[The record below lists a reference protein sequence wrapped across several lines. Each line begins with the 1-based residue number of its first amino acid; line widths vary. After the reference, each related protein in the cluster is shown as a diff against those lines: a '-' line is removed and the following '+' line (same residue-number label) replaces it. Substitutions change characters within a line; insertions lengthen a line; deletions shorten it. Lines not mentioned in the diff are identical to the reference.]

1 MDEIKNNGNEN
12 NENKNINNENENNK
26 PSGGADKKTSRSPR
40 NKKPAPSREAN
51 AVKGKIKPKKKQGKK
66 PLLDRKHKKPVLRV
80 VEGTGGRPK
89 PPVNETVKADT
100 ARTEKPEKT
109 AVKKSPEKTA
119 VKKSPKKT
127 AVKKAPEKT
136 AGAGSKSS
144 QGRAPRPPKKAPGIK
159 KLKAAV
165 RGKKGIFSFLRVN
178 RISITA
184 IAAIIFLLALAILL
198 NSHIVLEIGEKQT
211 MFSKE
216 YSMSS
221 KADFSVLGDNIF
233 YVSKDGMIF
242 LDKDGN
248 TLWTDT
254 FTMSSPYMLCD
265 GDYAA
270 VADSGSK
277 TVNVYDKSGKLYQVS
292 AAGPIT
298 TFAVNPLGC
307 CAVVCKVND
316 DYRVDV
322 YSNTGETMFECARA
336 SKDGI
341 PLGIDI
347 SNDGSVVAIAL
358 VNYYNN
364 ININSSVL
372 FYYTVKSEAQ
382 TTESSDGLIS
392 AVEVPDALAGI
403 VKFMPDNYCIVAS
416 DKSLMYIDCSG
427 SAKKDGEQPR
437 FDKEWEKTFKNYI
450 TAFDIVNNKEI
461 AIAFGDAVS
470 VVDEQAAADEN
481 TVHWYNLRGREIGS
495 AKSEERITDI
505 SSSDKGTIIT
515 SGKDFTAYNSHG
527 RELWSYT
534 AIQNVSG
541 MRFYN
546 SEDRAVLIAPTSM
559 RILDVK
565 KGAKMQEEETEATA
579 DESEDEGSEDDTEE
593 EALSEEEAS
602 QQETQAGAGE

>member
-12 NENKNINNENENNK
+12 NENVNINNNGESNK
-26 PSGGADKKTSRSPR
+26 PSGGADNKNSPPKK
-40 NKKPAPSREAN
+40 NKKPAPSKTRN
-51 AVKGKIKPKKKQGKK
+51 AGGVKKNPKKKPGKK
-66 PLLDRKHKKPVLRV
+66 PLMGSKHKKPVLRV
-80 VEGTGGRPK
+80 VEGTGGKPK
-89 PPVNETVKADT
+89 PAVNEAEKSDA
-100 ARTEKPEKT
+100 AR
-109 AVKKSPEKTA
+109 AKK
-119 VKKSPKKT
+119 PKKT
-127 AVKKAPEKT
+127 AAKKAPEKT
-136 AGAGSKSS
+136 PESQKAPEKTAAKKADEKGAGSKPRPS
-144 QGRAPRPPKKAPGIK
+144 GKPRPPKKAPGIK

-165 RGKKGIFSFLRVN
+165 RGRKGIFSFLRVN
-178 RISITA
+178 KISITA
-184 IAAIIFLLALAILL
+184 ILAIIFLLALAILL

-277 TVNVYDKSGKLYQVS
+277 TVNVYDKSGKLYQIS

-307 CAVVCKVND
+307 CAVVCKVNE

-427 SAKKDGEQPR
+427 SAKKDEEQPR
-437 FDKEWEKTFKNYI
+437 FDKEWEKVFKNYI

-515 SGKDFTAYNSHG
+515 SGKDFTAYNSRG

-541 MRFYN
+541 MKFYN
-546 SEDRAVLIAPTSM
+546 SEDRAVLITPTSM
-559 RILDVK
+559 RILDVR
-565 KGAKMQEEETEATA
+565 KGAKMQEEQTEATA
-579 DESEDEGSEDDTEE
+579 DEAEDKADDEPEE
-593 EALSEEEAS
+593 ETAAEEET
-602 QQETQAGAGE
+602 QETQADARE